1 MATASPQD
9 FCTATVEV
17 VDGKLVL
24 NDPVGY
30 AVLQAIEK
38 HNCKNTLMQHI
49 DRVKYFEK
57 RIEEKG
63 LNPADVIITL
73 LNVDDPKGKALADI
87 LMPDFDWQAIRDTG
101 AVPYARGLAG
111 REGIQSL
118 LSEIDPE
125 EAKILREAGPVPTVI
140 VMDHGVVKI
149 FPDSEWF

>member
-1 MATASPQD
+1 MATASSQD
-9 FCTATVEV
+9 SCI
-17 VDGKLVL
+17 
-24 NDPVGY
+24 
-30 AVLQAIEK
+30 AILAIRSVFEK
-38 HNCKNTLMQHI
+38 ANCKNTLMQHI

-73 LNVDDPKGKALADI
+73 LNVDDPQGKVIADI
-87 LMPDFDWQAIRDTG
+87 LMPGYDWQAIRDTG

-118 LSEIDPE
+118 LDEIDPE
-125 EAKILREAGPVPTVI
+125 EAEILREAGPVPTVI